1 MSKYNRLLIST
12 EKVITYSHQSLTMD
26 LDTLSVPLMNSDRH
40 GLQRFDAETL
50 VLVSVGK
57 LQTYLQAFAPQPRPQ
72 EACANLA
79 KKTQLMISLS
89 HLVLSPWKF
98 NEAGQLGMNEEKAVG
113 VHPSRQCFSTGRGFG
128 LWERRLENECNRKS
142 PKVVGAWERE

>member
-1 MSKYNRLLIST
+1 
-12 EKVITYSHQSLTMD
+12 MD
-26 LDTLSVPLMNSDRH
+26 LDTSSVPLINSDRH
-40 GLQRFDAETL
+40 GLQRFDAKTL

-57 LQTYLQAFAPQPRPQ
+57 LQTYLQAFALQPRPQ

-79 KKTQLMISLS
+79 EKTQLMISLS
-89 HLVLSPWKF
+89 HLVPSPWKF
-98 NEAGQLGMNEEKAVG
+98 NEANLLAVNEEKAVA

-128 LWERRLENECNRKS
+128 LWERRLENECNRKR